1 MLTAPHSHSHSAFML
16 LPCSV
21 VSPSTDELLPARAL
35 KLSSRN
41 PQSHV
46 SFHCSMCSGVCTCT
60 SPSIQGAYIQATVC
74 RSLHSIHKYT
84 HTHTHTHTHTQLHAL
99 DITTDTLQP
108 HTHTRHTHPNLHTP
122 SHTQGHPHTNK
133 CDFHDVWGDSVSQ
146 QGAEA
151 YTKPQSPAS
160 PPGAAAQPKAL
171 GTEVALGTVLSS
183 SGGEGLQT
191 RLPRTSELP
200 AVCGVTSH
208 PGGQGLQDGSLNGDK

>member
-1 MLTAPHSHSHSAFML
+1 MCLSTVPCALECAHAQAPVSKALTYKQQSA
-16 LPCSV
+16 
-21 VSPSTDELLPARAL
+21 
-35 KLSSRN
+35 
-41 PQSHV
+41 
-46 SFHCSMCSGVCTCT
+46 
-60 SPSIQGAYIQATVC
+60 GACIPFTN
-74 RSLHSIHKYT
+74 T
-84 HTHTHTHTHTQLHAL
+84 HTHTHTHTLLHAL

-108 HTHTRHTHPNLHTP
+108 HTHTRHTHPNLHIP

-151 YTKPQSPAS
+151 YTKPQSPAL

-171 GTEVALGTVLSS
+171 GTEVALGTVLLS

-191 RLPRTSELP
+191 RLPRTFELP